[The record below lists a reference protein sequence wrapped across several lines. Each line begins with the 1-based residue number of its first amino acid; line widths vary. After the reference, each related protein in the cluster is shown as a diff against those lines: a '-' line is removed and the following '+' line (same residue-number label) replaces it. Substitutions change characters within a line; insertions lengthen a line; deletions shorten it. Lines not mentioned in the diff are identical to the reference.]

1 MCDSSSINES
11 HELNFFWLLIVQTIV
26 YTFDVVGLI
35 STIHLPGAFFD
46 PPQIE
51 GVGEMTVASFSQT
64 LAGYLACLCRS
75 QLFRFSGSGQ
85 LEFDLSLAVKPI
97 YSLE

>member
-26 YTFDVVGLI
+26 YTFDVVRL
-35 STIHLPGAFFD
+35 
-46 PPQIE
+46 
-51 GVGEMTVASFSQT
+51 TVASFSQT
-64 LAGYLACLCRS
+64 LACYLACLCRS